1 MVITTTEENGESDPP
16 LVTKPSGRVW
26 YDDPKFRDGRML
38 STYDVENML
47 IAFMA
52 VMTGFLVLSLIIIV
66 VIRIHYKAK
75 ADEMIHDMEIQ
86 RQAKKSKTPSPFAQQ
101 LHKEQLDDE
110 EYIAAAK
117 VRDKNQCLYW
127 KGEQIAAILHHA
139 AMAPVLPPLDTPENN
154 VHISNISNIK

>member
-1 MVITTTEENGESDPP
+1 MGTCPDSVGPP
-16 LVTKPSGRVW
+16 VVTRPSAKVW
-26 YDDPKFRDGRML
+26 YDDPKFRDGKML

-47 IAFMA
+47 IAYMA
-52 VMTGFLVLSLIIIV
+52 IVTGFLALSLIIIV

-101 LHKEQLDDE
+101 LQKEQLDDE

-117 VRDKNQCLYW
+117 VRDKSQCLYW
-127 KGEQIAAILHHA
+127 KGEQVTIL
-139 AMAPVLPPLDTPENN
+139 
-154 VHISNISNIK
+154 